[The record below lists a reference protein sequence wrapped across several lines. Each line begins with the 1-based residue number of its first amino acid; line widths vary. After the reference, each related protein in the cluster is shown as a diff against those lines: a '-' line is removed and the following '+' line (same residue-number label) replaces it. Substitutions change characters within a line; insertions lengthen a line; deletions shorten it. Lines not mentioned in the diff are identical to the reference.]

1 MNSKIPYSTRI
12 IAKILT
18 PSLGSI
24 RAMER
29 ALRLEGVI
37 RFSVLTLTL
46 IVLPSLFL
54 AQLGLSSAQNVKAK
68 AESELQQSSIEL
80 SRSFLDTISA
90 DFTGFSSVI
99 RYLLEVGRSPL
110 QMVHPNQKIAL
121 RFDLNQQLVSP
132 FVDRIPNQK
141 TDLLFHPAILNSK
154 FHKEASELRIFKRNS
169 QWLPTE
175 YSSQTGLDSYG
186 GNLEYI
192 NRFRKNTE
200 LSEDIRSNE
209 MQKLVEEI
217 VNEEWNLDSG
227 IDGALAYRALS
238 YIQSRK
244 CNCWD
249 ITKSFGCKGQCF
261 VLDNHVGKTMAR
273 FLGRQKTSLFG

>member
-1 MNSKIPYSTRI
+1 
-12 IAKILT
+12 
-18 PSLGSI
+18 
-24 RAMER
+24 
-29 ALRLEGVI
+29 
-37 RFSVLTLTL
+37 
-46 IVLPSLFL
+46 
-54 AQLGLSSAQNVKAK
+54 
-68 AESELQQSSIEL
+68 
-80 SRSFLDTISA
+80 
-90 DFTGFSSVI
+90 
-99 RYLLEVGRSPL
+99 
-110 QMVHPNQKIAL
+110 MVHPNQKIAL

-154 FHKEASELRIFKRNS
+154 FHKEASELRIFKRNA

-238 YIQSRK
+238 YIQSRNVIVGTLRSRLDARVNALYWTIMWEK
-244 CNCWD
+244 QWRDFLDDKKQARSGDLIWSMQGNCILAKTLWD
-249 ITKSFGCKGQCF
+249 EEIYILVSIKVTLFKSWKI
-261 VLDNHVGKTMAR
+261 
-273 FLGRQKTSLFG
+273 